1 MTAETSQTLDRGLR
15 VLKLLADTDHGL
27 TVTELAAKLGVN
39 RTVVYRLLATLEQ
52 HSLVRRDL
60 GGRAR
65 VGLGVLGLAHQVHPL
80 LREAALPA
88 LRALAEDI
96 GATAHLTLVDGTEAL
111 AVAVVE
117 PTWTDYHVAYR
128 TGFRHS
134 LERGAAGRAILAG
147 RGLRPAADGIGWV
160 PVDDGAYAEVSQA
173 EVARPEASRP
183 GAGRNAG
190 GGAPGEHG
198 EPGDVA
204 DAAGRVFGTART
216 GSAPGPGGAHPIRY
230 VITSGE
236 LEAGASGAAA
246 PLVGVP
252 GVEGSVGVV
261 MLSESVPERVGLRVV
276 EAATEVSEALR

>member
-1 MTAETSQTLDRGLR
+1 MTAETSQTLDRGLK

-27 TVTELAAKLGVN
+27 TVTELSTKLGVN

-65 VGLGVLGLAHQVHPL
+65 VGLGVLRLGRQVHPL
-80 LREAALPA
+80 VREAALPA

-128 TGFRHS
+128 AGFRHP
-134 LERGAAGRAILAG
+134 LDRGAAGRAILSA
-147 RGLRPAADGIGWV
+147 RRTP
-160 PVDDGAYAEVSQA
+160 PDDLGYTLT
-173 EVARPEASRP
+173 
-183 GAGRNAG
+183 
-190 GGAPGEHG
+190 H
-198 EPGDVA
+198 
-204 DAAGRVFGTART
+204 
-216 GSAPGPGGAHPIRY
+216 
-230 VITSGE
+230 GE

-246 PLVGVP
+246 PARRHRRRGQRRGGHARGRGARTGRRP
-252 GVEGSVGVV
+252 GRRRRSGGRGSPPLTGAR
-261 MLSESVPERVGLRVV
+261 ERRGARPPRPAPGARPAGGL
-276 EAATEVSEALR
+276 TLD

>member
-27 TVTELAAKLGVN
+27 TVTELATKLGVN

-52 HSLVRRDL
+52 HALVRRDL

-88 LRALAEDI
+88 LRSLAEDI
-96 GATAHLTLVDGTEAL
+96 GATAHLTLVDGSEAL

-128 TGFRHS
+128 TGFRHP
-134 LERGAAGRAILAG
+134 LDRGAAGRAILAG
-147 RGLRPAADGIGWV
+147 RGVLPH
-160 PVDDGAYAEVSQA
+160 
-173 EVARPEASRP
+173 
-183 GAGRNAG
+183 
-190 GGAPGEHG
+190 APGQEQNG
-198 EPGDVA
+198 AEPGE
-204 DAAGRVFGTART
+204 GRTEPV
-216 GSAPGPGGAHPIRY
+216 RY
-230 VITSGE
+230 VLTHGE

-246 PLVGVP
+246 PLIGVT
-252 GVEGSVGVV
+252 GIEGSVGVV
-261 MLSESVPERVGLRVV
+261 MLAEAVPERVGPRVV
-276 EAATEVSEALR
+276 EAATEVADALR

>member
-1 MTAETSQTLDRGLR
+1 MLLTDRQRNRREEPPPNEEGVVTAETSQTLDRGLR

-52 HSLVRRDL
+52 HALVRRDL

-65 VGLGVLGLAHQVHPL
+65 VGLGVLRLAHQVHPL

-88 LRALAEDI
+88 LRSLAEDI
-96 GATAHLTLVDGTEAL
+96 GATAHLTLVDGSEAL

-128 TGFRHS
+128 TGFRHP

-147 RGLRPAADGIGWV
+147 RAMRAASAPAYVPGERPPGPQG
-160 PVDDGAYAEVSQA
+160 YAE
-173 EVARPEASRP
+173 
-183 GAGRNAG
+183 
-190 GGAPGEHG
+190 
-198 EPGDVA
+198 
-204 DAAGRVFGTART
+204 
-216 GSAPGPGGAHPIRY
+216 GPGY
-230 VITSGE
+230 VLTRGE

-246 PLVGVP
+246 PLIGVT
-252 GVEGSVGVV
+252 GIEGSVGVV
-261 MLSESVPERVGLRVV
+261 MLAEAVPERVGPRVL
-276 EAATEVSEALR
+276 EAALEVSDALR

>member
-88 LRALAEDI
+88 LRSLAEDI
-96 GATAHLTLVDGTEAL
+96 GATAHLTLVDGSEAL

-128 TGFRHS
+128 TGFRHP
-134 LERGAAGRAILAG
+134 LDRGAAGRAILAG
-147 RGLRPAADGIGWV
+147 RGMQPTPDG
-160 PVDDGAYAEVSQA
+160 
-173 EVARPEASRP
+173 SRWE
-183 GAGRNAG
+183 RF
-190 GGAPGEHG
+190 
-198 EPGDVA
+198 A
-204 DAAGRVFGTART
+204 DAHDGGDDREARDGGQDQPEDGRSSVRIGTASVAT
-216 GSAPGPGGAHPIRY
+216 SLATDQVRY
-230 VITSGE
+230 VLTHGE

-246 PLVGVP
+246 PLLGVP

-261 MLSESVPERVGLRVV
+261 MLAEAVPERVGPRVV
-276 EAATEVSEALR
+276 EAATEVSDALR

>member
-27 TVTELAAKLGVN
+27 TVTELAARLGVN

-88 LRALAEDI
+88 LRSLAEDI
-96 GATAHLTLVDGTEAL
+96 GATAHLTLVDGSEAL

-128 TGFRHS
+128 TGFRHA
-134 LERGAAGRAILAG
+134 LDRGAAGRAILAG
-147 RGLRPAADGIGWV
+147 RGMQPAAWGPDGKPQAG
-160 PVDDGAYAEVSQA
+160 DDAYTETAAPSGPHDTLGNQA
-173 EVARPEASRP
+173 
-183 GAGRNAG
+183 
-190 GGAPGEHG
+190 
-198 EPGDVA
+198 
-204 DAAGRVFGTART
+204 
-216 GSAPGPGGAHPIRY
+216 RY
-230 VITSGE
+230 VLTHGE

-246 PLVGVP
+246 PLLGVP

-261 MLSESVPERVGLRVV
+261 MLAESVPERVGPRVV
-276 EAATEVSEALR
+276 EAAMEVADALR

>member
-88 LRALAEDI
+88 LRSLAEDI

-128 TGFRHS
+128 TGFRHP

-147 RGLRPAADGIGWV
+147 RALRGGN
-160 PVDDGAYAEVSQA
+160 
-173 EVARPEASRP
+173 ASAMP
-183 GAGRNAG
+183 GF
-190 GGAPGEHG
+190 
-198 EPGDVA
+198 A
-204 DAAGRVFGTART
+204 DAASSGTMNGT
-216 GSAPGPGGAHPIRY
+216 LNGDGFHPGLGLGAVAAAVDGAHY

-246 PLVGVP
+246 PLLGVP
-252 GVEGSVGVV
+252 GIEGSVGVV
-261 MLSESVPERVGLRVV
+261 MLAEAVPERVGPRVV
-276 EAATEVSEALR
+276 EAATEVADALR

>member
-88 LRALAEDI
+88 LRSLAEDI

-128 TGFRHS
+128 TGFRHP
-134 LERGAAGRAILAG
+134 LDRGAAGRAILAG
-147 RGLRPAADGIGWV
+147 RGMQPTPDGTSWERCKDSEYPDYSEYAEYPARVPARADGT
-160 PVDDGAYAEVSQA
+160 D
-173 EVARPEASRP
+173 RTL
-183 GAGRNAG
+183 GAG
-190 GGAPGEHG
+190 GA
-198 EPGDVA
+198 
-204 DAAGRVFGTART
+204 TNL
-216 GSAPGPGGAHPIRY
+216 IRY

-246 PLVGVP
+246 PLLGVP
-252 GVEGSVGVV
+252 GIEGSVGVV
-261 MLSESVPERVGLRVV
+261 MLSESVPERVGRRVV
-276 EAATEVSEALR
+276 EAATEVSDALR

>member
-27 TVTELAAKLGVN
+27 TVTELSSKLGVN

-52 HSLVRRDL
+52 HALVRRDL

-65 VGLGVLGLAHQVHPL
+65 VGLGVLRLGRQVHPL
-80 LREAALPA
+80 VREAALPA
-88 LRALAEDI
+88 LRSLAEDI

-128 TGFRHS
+128 AGFRHP
-134 LERGAAGRAILAG
+134 LERGAAGKAILAA
-147 RGLRPAADGIGWV
+147 RAA
-160 PVDDGAYAEVSQA
+160 
-173 EVARPEASRP
+173 
-183 GAGRNAG
+183 AGT
-190 GGAPGEHG
+190 
-198 EPGDVA
+198 VA
-204 DAAGRVFGTART
+204 D
-216 GSAPGPGGAHPIRY
+216 PGYTLTH
-230 VITSGE
+230 GE

-246 PLVGVP
+246 PLLGVT

-261 MLSESVPERVGLRVV
+261 MLADSVPERVGARVV
-276 EAATEVSEALR
+276 DAAKEVAEALR